1 MIKRIQYLKSVKELL
16 LKLTNHLSIQLFLM
30 EMKQHLEVWHLFPL
44 PQGKPLLFQSD
55 ILPLKNELYRMAL
68 RITMNAADAED
79 VVQETMMKVWNRRDQ
94 WDQIES
100 IEAFCLTICRN
111 LSLDK
116 VRRMDNQTQSLD
128 AAYDPKDQGVA
139 SNPEE
144 QAIQSDHVR
153 LVRQMINLLPEKQ
166 RSCMQL
172 RDMEGKS
179 YKDIA
184 TVLDITEEQ
193 VKVNIFRARQT
204 IREKF
209 KRFL

>member
-1 MIKRIQYLKSVKELL
+1 
-16 LKLTNHLSIQLFLM
+16 
-30 EMKQHLEVWHLFPL
+30 MKAIS
-44 PQGKPLLFQSD
+44 FQSD

-94 WDQIES
+94 WNQIDS

-128 AAYDPKDQGVA
+128 AAYDPKDHGVA

-144 QAIQSDHVR
+144 QAIQSDRIR
-153 LVRQMINLLPEKQ
+153 LVRQMISQLPEKQ

-184 TVLDITEEQ
+184 TILDITEEQ

>member
-1 MIKRIQYLKSVKELL
+1 
-16 LKLTNHLSIQLFLM
+16 
-30 EMKQHLEVWHLFPL
+30 MKTIS
-44 PQGKPLLFQSD
+44 FQSD

-94 WDQIES
+94 WNQIDS

-116 VRRMDNQTQSLD
+116 VRRMDNQTQSLH
-128 AAYDPKDQGVA
+128 AAYDPKDHGVA

-144 QAIQSDHVR
+144 QAIQSDRIR
-153 LVRQMINLLPEKQ
+153 LVRQMISQLPEKQ

-184 TVLDITEEQ
+184 TILNITEEQ

-209 KRFL
+209 KKFL

>member
-1 MIKRIQYLKSVKELL
+1 
-16 LKLTNHLSIQLFLM
+16 
-30 EMKQHLEVWHLFPL
+30 MKTIS
-44 PQGKPLLFQSD
+44 FQSD

-94 WDQIES
+94 WNQIES

-111 LSLDK
+111 ISLDK
-116 VRRMDNQTQSLD
+116 IRRMDNQTQSLD

-144 QAIQSDHVR
+144 QAIQSDRVR

-209 KRFL
+209 KKFL